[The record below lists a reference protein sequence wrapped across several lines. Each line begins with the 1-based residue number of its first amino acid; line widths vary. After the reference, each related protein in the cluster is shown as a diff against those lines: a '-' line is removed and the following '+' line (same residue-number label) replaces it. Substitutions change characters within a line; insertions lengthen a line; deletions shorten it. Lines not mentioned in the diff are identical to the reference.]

1 MKKVL
6 AALLLMAVPALAQ
19 DGQHKAANF
28 NYKYDVASATTTYC
42 TMSGVGGDPFATSIS
57 GPGQVSTA
65 GSVVTVD
72 GTVGQD
78 AFRNVEIG
86 DLFSVRLSN
95 GNTENRVV
103 VTNADDDTITVDTAI
118 DLPGN
123 VWTYKTSTCGTTAA
137 DGWISVAGYS
147 IVQLGFQYDAG
158 DVTAASM
165 TMECRSGA
173 LEAAP
178 VRVYP
183 GVGSDC
189 GDGTLNGA
197 VCEFTV
203 VGSVIAFKIANNAF
217 SACRVGVAWVTA
229 DGGTRDELTATLD
242 VGR

>member
-1 MKKVL
+1 
-6 AALLLMAVPALAQ
+6 MAVPALAQ

-28 NYKYDVASATTTYC
+28 NYKYDVASATITYC
-42 TMSGVGGDPFATSIS
+42 TMSGVQGDPFETGIS
-57 GPGQVSTA
+57 GPGQVSTVGA
-65 GSVVTVD
+65 TTTVD

-78 AFRNVEIG
+78 AFRDVGIG

-103 VTNADDDTITVDTAI
+103 VTNADDDTITVDSNIT
-118 DLPGN
+118 LPGN
-123 VWTYKTSTCGTTAA
+123 VWTYKRLACGTTVA

-147 IVQLGFQYDAG
+147 IVQMGFQYDSG
-158 DVTAASM
+158 DVTLAAM

-189 GDGTLNGA
+189 GDGTLVGA
-197 VCEFTV
+197 TCEFDTP
-203 VGSVIAFKIANNAF
+203 GQRIAYKIANNSFA
-217 SACRVGVAWVTA
+217 ACRVGVAWVTA
-229 DGGTRDELTATLD
+229 DGGTRDELNVTID